1 MRTSDGRGPA
11 TSRTRPAQAQASF
24 DVGGLLAQV
33 RRHADLS
40 QRELAQLAGM
50 SQSSVAGYESGGQV
64 PRLQALLRLLGAAGL
79 RLAVLDGEGAEVRPF
94 DSRAARDNAGRRFPA
109 HLDAAHPDDVDPYV
123 SRPRYD
129 RPATRKAGFE
139 WRRARDERRQRDGA
153 TPTRHVTAGEVELR
167 RLDRRYGRQ
176 PAYWARREGIVRELG
191 VPADVARATDPTP
204 SGWDPAPRWPR
215 RGTTPTD

>member
-1 MRTSDGRGPA
+1 MSD
-11 TSRTRPAQAQASF
+11 F
-24 DVGGLLAQV
+24 DLSGIVAAA
-33 RRHADLS
+33 RRRADLS
-40 QRELAQLAGM
+40 QRDLAELSGIP
-50 SQSSVAGYESGGQV
+50 QSSVAATESRARSMQV
-64 PRLQALLRLLGAAGL
+64 AALVRLLDAAGL
-79 RLAVLDGEGAEVRPF
+79 RLAVLDEEGAEVRPF

-123 SRPRYD
+123 RRPRYD
-129 RPATRKAGFE
+129 RPAARKAGFE

-204 SGWDPAPRWPR
+204 PGWDPAPRGR
-215 RGTTPTD
+215 RHGAAPTD

>member
-1 MRTSDGRGPA
+1 MTARGGERQA
-11 TSRTRPAQAQASF
+11 GSRTASATTPF
-24 DVGGLLAQV
+24 DVGGLLAQA

-50 SQSSVAGYESGGQV
+50 SQSSVAGYESGGQL
-64 PRLQALLRLLGAAGL
+64 PRLQALLRLLDAAGL
-79 RLAVLDGEGAEVRPF
+79 RLAVLDEEGAEVRPF

-123 SRPRYD
+123 RRPRYD
-129 RPATRKAGFE
+129 RPAARKAGFE
-139 WRRARDERRQRDGA
+139 WRRARDVRRERDGV
-153 TPTRHVTAGEVELR
+153 TPNRHVTAGEVELR

-204 SGWDPAPRWPR
+204 PGWDPAPQGR
-215 RGTTPTD
+215 RQGAARTD